1 MLATKRRE
9 DADEDDDDD
18 EESGVGGGG
27 ETELFDTCNEGG
39 IAFGLCKIFWDS
51 VGMFECKWGKDDGV
65 KPYVN

>member
-39 IAFGLCKIFWDS
+39 ITFGLCKIF
-51 VGMFECKWGKDDGV
+51 
-65 KPYVN
+65 